1 MRGSMRGPTVESVM
15 TTEVVT
21 AAPDTPFKEIVRL
34 LDEHRIGALPVV
46 DTRGVPVGVV
56 SEADLVAKEE
66 YAGGTEEPGLFAG
79 SARRQRWHKAHART
93 AGDLMTRP
101 AVTIAAGASVAAAA
115 RLLADSK
122 VRRLF
127 VVARD
132 GTLVG
137 VVSRRDLLSLFLRT
151 DEQIRDDIAREVLA
165 RTLWA
170 DPNSI
175 TIEVADGVVT
185 LAGRFDRR
193 SEAEIATKLTAA
205 RPGVVGVVDH
215 LSYEWDDITA
225 THTAGL

>member
-1 MRGSMRGPTVESVM
+1 MRGPTVESLM

-21 AAPDTPFKEIVRL
+21 ATTDTPFKEIVRL
-34 LDEHRIGALPVV
+34 LDEHRISALPVV

-66 YAGGTEEPGLFAG
+66 YVGGTEEPRLFAG
-79 SARRQRWHKAHART
+79 AARKQRWHKAHGRT
-93 AGDLMTRP
+93 AGDLMTKP
-101 AVTIAAGASVAAAA
+101 AVTIATDASVTAAA
-115 RLLADSK
+115 RKLADGNL
-122 VRRLF
+122 RRLF
-127 VVARD
+127 VVAPD
-132 GTLVG
+132 GTLAG

-151 DEQIRDDIAREVLA
+151 DEQIREDIGREVLA
-165 RTLWA
+165 RALWA

-185 LAGRFDRR
+185 LAGQFDRR
-193 SEAEIATKLTAA
+193 SEAEMATRLTAA